1 MYAATVHMC
10 VLCVPQVYVSP
21 ITARISWGRRYF
33 TPGPFNLGWWTYP
46 CGIISTLWAI
56 FATVVFCLPIE
67 MPVTAENLNYAAMAF
82 IGTCTIS
89 IVVFYFP
96 FIGAYKWFKGPAHTV
111 EDDSAHIMTVVEEG
125 KAVIDD
131 KVASDV
137 TSHDRTA

>member
-1 MYAATVHMC
+1 M
-10 VLCVPQVYVSP
+10 YVSP

-33 TPGPFNLGWWTYP
+33 TPGPFHLGWWAYP
-46 CGIISTLWAI
+46 TGIISTLWAI

-89 IVVFYFP
+89 IAVFYCP

-111 EDDSAHIMTVVEEG
+111 DDDSVHMLTVVEEG
-125 KAVIDD
+125 KAV
-131 KVASDV
+131 VNSESASELAGHGR
-137 TSHDRTA
+137 SA